1 MNRSRKVWINRPQS
15 IRRAMKNTIK
25 HSEEGAC
32 SCYDLSSKR
41 GGADPLLMV
50 PHFPFL
56 RRKVPSSRSLLH
68 THLSLA
74 FLKQGSWP
82 PFSISIKEIK
92 GRFIMLLSFPSVSC
106 SLLLWMRNPRI

>member
-68 THLSLA
+68 TLVTGFSQAGLVAAVQHLD
-74 FLKQGSWP
+74 K
-82 PFSISIKEIK
+82 
-92 GRFIMLLSFPSVSC
+92 
-106 SLLLWMRNPRI
+106 RN